1 MRTRRVIFCP
11 KSEWWEAG
19 LIPPKPL
26 YSKPALSLADQI
38 AKLEAN
44 GMVIDDHAIAEH
56 CLQHISY
63 YRLSAYW
70 LPFEHPKGQAGPRFR
85 TGTNL
90 QTVLDLY
97 EFDRKLRLLVL
108 DAVERVEVAARGAW
122 AYEMAMLGDGFSYLD
137 QAIYADQNKF
147 NQNCARLDKE
157 VGRSK
162 DTFIRHYKREYS
174 GPARPPVWM
183 SSELLSFG
191 LLSQWYAAL
200 KEPSLRQ
207 KVADPFDL
215 DEVIFVTFLHQ
226 LAIVRNI
233 CAHHGRLWNRTLDV
247 SLKLPKKS
255 PPNLAAALNR
265 SAPKKIYNTLAMIQ
279 HCLDRA
285 ELGNTWRERL
295 QTLVGAM
302 PYGNPQMMGFPVDWA
317 DHKLWGGTK

>member
-1 MRTRRVIFCP
+1 M
-11 KSEWWEAG
+11 
-19 LIPPKPL
+19 IPPKPL
-26 YSKPALSLADQI
+26 YAKPALTVADQI

-44 GMVIDDHAIAEH
+44 GMIINDHAVAEH

-70 LPFEHPKGQAGPRFR
+70 LPFEHPKNQPGPRFQD
-85 TGTNL
+85 GTRF

-97 EFDRKLRLLVL
+97 EFDRKVRLLVL
-108 DAVERVEVAARGAW
+108 DAVERVEVAARGSW

-137 QAIYADQNKF
+137 QAYYANEAQF
-147 NQNCARLDKE
+147 EQNCQRLDKE
-157 VGRSK
+157 VRRSK

-174 GPARPPVWM
+174 GPPRPPVWM

-191 LLSQWYAAL
+191 LLSQWYAAI
-200 KEPSLRQ
+200 KEPGLRQ

-233 CAHHGRLWNRTLDV
+233 CAHHGRLWNRSLDV

-255 PPNLAAALNR
+255 PPELAAALNR
-265 SAPKKIYNTLAMIQ
+265 SSPKKIYNTLAMIQ

-285 ELGNTWRERL
+285 ELGNNWRDRL
-295 QTLVGAM
+295 KDLIAAI
-302 PYGNPQMMGFPVDWA
+302 PHGNSTMMGFPADWTEFQ
-317 DHKLWGGTK
+317 LWGGPN

>member
-1 MRTRRVIFCP
+1 
-11 KSEWWEAG
+11 
-19 LIPPKPL
+19 
-26 YSKPALSLADQI
+26 ALSLADQI

-44 GMVIDDHAIAEH
+44 GMVIDDHAVAEH

-157 VGRSK
+157 VARSK

-174 GPARPPVWM
+174 GPARPPV
-183 SSELLSFG
+183 
-191 LLSQWYAAL
+191 
-200 KEPSLRQ
+200 
-207 KVADPFDL
+207 
-215 DEVIFVTFLHQ
+215 
-226 LAIVRNI
+226 
-233 CAHHGRLWNRTLDV
+233 
-247 SLKLPKKS
+247 
-255 PPNLAAALNR
+255 
-265 SAPKKIYNTLAMIQ
+265 
-279 HCLDRA
+279 
-285 ELGNTWRERL
+285 
-295 QTLVGAM
+295 
-302 PYGNPQMMGFPVDWA
+302 
-317 DHKLWGGTK
+317 

>member
-1 MRTRRVIFCP
+1 M
-11 KSEWWEAG
+11 
-19 LIPPKPL
+19 IPPKPL
-26 YSKPALSLADQI
+26 YNKPALSLADQI

-157 VGRSK
+157 VDRSK

-265 SAPKKIYNTLAMIQ
+265 SAPKKIYNALAMIQ

>member
-1 MRTRRVIFCP
+1 MM
-11 KSEWWEAG
+11 
-19 LIPPKPL
+19 PPKPL
-26 YSKPALSLADQI
+26 YGKPSLSLAQQI

-44 GMVIDDHAIAEH
+44 GMVIADHAQAEH

-70 LPFEHPKGQAGPRFR
+70 LPFEHPKNQLGPRFR
-85 TGTNL
+85 DGTDF
-90 QTVLDLY
+90 QTVIDLY
-97 EFDRKLRLLVL
+97 EFDRRLRLLVL

-137 QAIYADQNKF
+137 PAIYADPAKF
-147 NQNCARLDKE
+147 ARNCERLDKE
-157 VGRSK
+157 VQRSK

-174 GPARPPVWM
+174 GPPRPPVWM

-191 LLSQWYAAL
+191 LLSQWYAAIR
-200 KEPSLRQ
+200 EPSLRQ

-215 DEVIFVTFLHQ
+215 DETVFVTFLHQ

-233 CAHHGRLWNRTLDV
+233 CAHHGRLWNRSLDV

-255 PPNLAAALNR
+255 PMELAAALNR
-265 SAPKKIYNTLAMIQ
+265 AAPKKIYNTLTMIQ

-285 ELGNTWRERL
+285 ELGNNWRERL
-295 QTLVGAM
+295 KVLVGAM
-302 PYGNPQMMGFPVDWA
+302 PYGDPSMMGFVPGWTDF
-317 DHKLWGGTK
+317 KLWGGAK

>member
-1 MRTRRVIFCP
+1 M
-11 KSEWWEAG
+11 
-19 LIPPKPL
+19 IPPKPL
-26 YSKPALSLADQI
+26 YNKPALSLADQI

-157 VGRSK
+157 VDRSK

-265 SAPKKIYNTLAMIQ
+265 SAPKKIYNALAMIQ

-302 PYGNPQMMGFPVDWA
+302 PYGDPQMMGFPVDWA

>member
-1 MRTRRVIFCP
+1 M
-11 KSEWWEAG
+11 
-19 LIPPKPL
+19 PPKPL
-26 YSKPALSLADQI
+26 YNKPSLSLADQI

-70 LPFEHPKGQAGPRFR
+70 LPFEHPKGQAGPRFQ
-85 TGTNL
+85 TGTNF
-90 QTVLDLY
+90 QTVLELY

-122 AYEMAMLGDGFSYLD
+122 AYEMAMLGDGFSYLN

-147 NQNCARLDKE
+147 NRNCARLDKE
-157 VGRSK
+157 VARSK
-162 DTFIRHYKREYS
+162 DTFVRHYKREYS

-255 PPNLAAALNR
+255 PPDLATALNR
-265 SAPKKIYNTLAMIQ
+265 GAPKKIYNTLAMIQ

-295 QTLVGAM
+295 QRLVGEM
-302 PYGNPQMMGFPVDWA
+302 PFGDPQMMGFPNDWA
-317 DHKLWGGTK
+317 DYKLWGGIK

>member
-11 KSEWWEAG
+11 KSEWGEVG

-26 YSKPALSLADQI
+26 YNKPALSLADQI
-38 AKLEAN
+38 AKLEAI

-108 DAVERVEVAARGAW
+108 DAVERVEVAARGGW

-147 NQNCARLDKE
+147 NRNCARLDKE
-157 VGRSK
+157 VARSK

-207 KVADPFDL
+207 KVADPFNL

-255 PPNLAAALNR
+255 PPNLAAA
-265 SAPKKIYNTLAMIQ
+265 
-279 HCLDRA
+279 
-285 ELGNTWRERL
+285 
-295 QTLVGAM
+295 
-302 PYGNPQMMGFPVDWA
+302 
-317 DHKLWGGTK
+317 